1 MVFDHMIKFGGIYYA
16 AGEDVP
22 MEEKNDAPEIDVPM
36 EEKNDAPEI
45 DVPMEEKI
53 EIPELQVDDEPK
65 RRGKKPKAV

>member
-36 EEKNDAPEI
+36 EEK
-45 DVPMEEKI
+45 I

-65 RRGKKPKAV
+65 RRDKKPKAV

>member
-1 MVFDHMIKFGGIYYA
+1 MKFDHMIKFGGIYYV

-22 MEEKNDAPEIDVPM
+22 MEEKNDAPET
-36 EEKNDAPEI
+36 

-53 EIPELQVDDEPK
+53 EMPELQVDDEPK

>member
-1 MVFDHMIKFGGIYYA
+1 MKFDHMIKLNGIYYA

-22 MEEKNDAPEIDVPM
+22 MEGKNDALKIDVPM
-36 EEKNDAPEI
+36 EEE
-45 DVPMEEKI
+45 I

>member
-1 MVFDHMIKFGGIYYA
+1 MKFDHMIKFGGIYYA

-22 MEEKNDAPEIDVPM
+22 I

-53 EIPELQVDDEPK
+53 EMPELQVDDEPK

>member
-22 MEEKNDAPEIDVPM
+22 MKEKSDALETDVP
-36 EEKNDAPEI
+36 
-45 DVPMEEKI
+45 VEEKI

>member
-1 MVFDHMIKFGGIYYA
+1 MKFDHMIKFGGIYYA

-22 MEEKNDAPEIDVPM
+22 MEEKNDAPET
-36 EEKNDAPEI
+36 

-53 EIPELQVDDEPK
+53 EMPELQVNDEPK

>member
-1 MVFDHMIKFGGIYYA
+1 MKFDHIIKFKGIYYA

-22 MEEKNDAPEIDVPM
+22 MEEKNDAL
-36 EEKNDAPEI
+36 KI

>member
-1 MVFDHMIKFGGIYYA
+1 MKFDHMIKLNGIYYA
-16 AGEDVP
+16 AGE
-22 MEEKNDAPEIDVPM
+22 DVPM

-65 RRGKKPKAV
+65 RRDKKPKAV

>member
-1 MVFDHMIKFGGIYYA
+1 MKFDHMIKLNGIYYA

-22 MEEKNDAPEIDVPM
+22 MEGKSDALEIDVP
-36 EEKNDAPEI
+36 
-45 DVPMEEKI
+45 VEEKI

>member
-36 EEKNDAPEI
+36 EEK
-45 DVPMEEKI
+45 I
-53 EIPELQVDDEPK
+53 EIPEMQVDDEPK